1 MNTMID
7 KSVAISQLN
16 LVRDVQEHIKSYL
29 FYDAEQVF
37 LRKEKNKYINEIKNA
52 DSQRLW
58 GNHWIFKTQSHQ
70 FQVLF
75 CHRDS
80 CVKCLRH

>member
-1 MNTMID
+1 MNIMID

-58 GNHWIFKTQSHQ
+58 GNHWIFKTQSH
-70 FQVLF
+70 
-75 CHRDS
+75 RDS